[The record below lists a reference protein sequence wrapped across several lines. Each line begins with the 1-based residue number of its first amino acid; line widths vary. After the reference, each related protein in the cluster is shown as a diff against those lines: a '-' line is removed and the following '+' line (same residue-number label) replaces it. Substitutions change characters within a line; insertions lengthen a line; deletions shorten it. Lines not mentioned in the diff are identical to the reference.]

1 MIVIPA
7 IDLIAGKC
15 VRLYQGDYSRQT
27 SYSENP
33 VEQALKFQA
42 ARFARLH
49 VVDLEGARTG
59 SCVNRDAAGEI
70 VRAVAIPVQVGGGI
84 RESETVR
91 RLLES
96 GASYLILSTVA
107 IQDPGK
113 VSDWIG
119 QWGAG
124 RFIISLDL
132 RGGKLQRQGWTEEAS
147 IALEAMID
155 RCRSWGVSQLICT
168 DVERD
173 GTLAQPNYATYSS
186 LVRLAPSET
195 FLIAAGGIS
204 RTEHLSRLHDL
215 GVGAAIVGRA
225 LYEGNIPWEEIV
237 SVG

>member
-7 IDLIAGKC
+7 IDLIGGKC
-15 VRLYQGDYSRQT
+15 VRLYQGDYARQT

-59 SCVNRDAAGEI
+59 SSVNRDAAGEI
-70 VRAVAIPVQVGGGI
+70 IRAVAIPVQIGGGI
-84 RESETVR
+84 RESETIR
-91 RLLES
+91 QLLDW
-96 GASYLILSTVA
+96 GASYLVLSTVA
-107 IQDPGK
+107 IQAPEK

-119 QWGAG
+119 QWGAD

-132 RGGKLQRQGWTEEAS
+132 RSGKLQREGWTEEAS
-147 IALEAMID
+147 IGLEAMID
-155 RCRSWGVSQLICT
+155 RCLSWGVSQFICT

-173 GTLAQPNYATYSS
+173 GTLAQPNYATYSG
-186 LVRLAPSET
+186 LVRLLPSET

-204 RTEHLSRLHDL
+204 QTEHLARLTKL
-215 GVGAAIVGRA
+215 GVDGAIVGRA
-225 LYEGNIPWEEIV
+225 LYEGSIPWEELI
-237 SVG
+237 SAG